1 MAAASASASAGD
13 TGQTRLVDRCIDAA
27 ARGPATVEAWRR
39 QRRSLERLPGPLA
52 DELLRRLAAR
62 RLLFPSL
69 LE

>member
-1 MAAASASASAGD
+1 MAAASASVSAGEK
-13 TGQTRLVDRCIDAA
+13 RLVDRCIDAA